1 MIMKQLAR
9 LFVGVMVAAC
19 MMIGTTTNS
28 AMAQEKK
35 AEKGKPPER
44 VQKVLIDNETVRVTE
59 TVYPPGSS
67 TTFQPIYRIT
77 RAIKGGTVV
86 RTYGDGK
93 KETVTWKN
101 GEVREAKAEPAPYT
115 LSNIGKSEVILYTV
129 SIKTK
134 K

>member
-1 MIMKQLAR
+1 MKALLAGAVCFS
-9 LFVGVMVAAC
+9 LL
-19 MMIGTTTNS
+19 IGGQAFS
-28 AMAQEKK
+28 QDKK
-35 AEKGKPPER
+35 AEKAKAPER
-44 VQKVLIDNETVRVTE
+44 VQKVLMENETVRVTE

-86 RTYGDGK
+86 RSYPDGR
-93 KETVTWKN
+93 KETVTWKD
-101 GEVREAKAEPAPYT
+101 GEVREGKAEPVPYT
-115 LSNIGKSEVILYTV
+115 LSNTGKSDVILYTV

>member
-1 MIMKQLAR
+1 MKALLVGAVCFSILLGAPVLA
-9 LFVGVMVAAC
+9 
-19 MMIGTTTNS
+19 
-28 AMAQEKK
+28 QDKK
-35 AEKGKPPER
+35 AEKGKAPER
-44 VQKVLIDNETVRVTE
+44 VQKVLLDNDAVRVTE

-86 RTYGDGK
+86 RTYADGK
-93 KETVTWKN
+93 KETVTWKD
-101 GEVREAKAEPAPYT
+101 GEVREGKAESKPYT
-115 LSNIGKSEVILYTV
+115 LTNPGKSEVILYTV